1 MDKNMSPEEKK
12 FTLEEIMAEAEA
24 KRAAKRTADPEAPAV
39 TTAPAD
45 SDVPQTVTPA
55 APPVSRP
62 TTHTT
67 ANIIPPA
74 EPEAQAEPDPQ
85 AEPEPDTA
93 QPAEIIPDPS
103 ADAAE
108 PAEAPRRSL
117 SDPDHPVSDH
127 IPDCAKPDVHEEHH
141 VGEGMSKKE
150 AMRIRMKNM
159 NKQEIAYLRRK
170 QIFEKCWPVFRFLIL
185 FGLGFVIL
193 TPLMFMLSYGFRE
206 NADMNDPTIIWIPR
220 HLTLRIMKQTIN
232 AMGLTRA
239 NNNPLINTLVLNI
252 GCSICQVVTC
262 AITGYGFARFKFKG
276 RNLLFGIVV
285 LMILVPTQ
293 IISIPL
299 YSTFRNFLFGTVN
312 LIDNMLVMYLP
323 ALTANGIR
331 AGLMIFIF
339 RQFFRGLPKEL
350 EDAAYLDGCG
360 PFKTFIKVMV
370 PNAAS
375 SFLTVFLFSI
385 VWYWNDYYVASSFFT
400 NTKTISL
407 VLKNL
412 DGILN
417 IEIFNNANA
426 NISAREKIVWLEAG
440 CLISIT
446 PMLILYAC
454 LQKHFTEGIERS
466 GIVG

>member
-74 EPEAQAEPDPQ
+74 EPEAEPDPQ

-193 TPLMFMLSYGFRE
+193 MPLMFMLSYGFRE